1 MRSHAVAARLLT
13 CLVFAGCAS
22 TTSSS
27 SGDPFSGSSTGPSN
41 VRIIVQNMNFADAR
55 LYAVR
60 RGART
65 RLGTVGGNRDD
76 EFTMRWGF
84 SDVLRIEINL
94 LAGPTCVTPEIMVD
108 PGDVLEL
115 QIRQVFSQSSFC
127 R

>member
-1 MRSHAVAARLLT
+1 MKSHAAAARLLI

-27 SGDPFSGSSTGPSN
+27 SDDPFSGSQARPSS

-65 RLGTVGGNRDD
+65 RLGTVGGNRDSD
-76 EFTMRWGF
+76 FTMRWGF
-84 SDVLRIEINL
+84 SDVMRIEINL
-94 LAGPTCVTPEIMVD
+94 LAGPTCTTPEIMVD

-115 QIRQVFSQSSFC
+115 QIQQVFSQSSFC